1 MLHNYFDSFNAV
13 PGVVAFGPLAG
24 GEAILDFP
32 PSHLEGADRGH
43 LLDHLSLDLVAPP
56 DGSRQVLGERQ
67 ALEDHFGA
75 ELFGHKSVD
84 GLPEGGTFLFVQDHN
99 FIALMIIM
107 ACNNPMT
114 ATQM

>member
-1 MLHNYFDSFNAV
+1 ML
-13 PGVVAFGPLAG
+13 
-24 GEAILDFP
+24 
-32 PSHLEGADRGH
+32 R
-43 LLDHLSLDLVAPP
+43 
-56 DGSRQVLGERQ
+56 ERQ